1 MVHIAPRYRK
11 GLEPLI
17 AAIIL
22 IAITLVIAIAVVAW
36 ILGVFGGT
44 VGGKEELQVFP
55 NTSLISQNTNM
66 TVWNLN
72 MTVRNTGSVSAQII
86 GITVG
91 NVTCSISPSPFPIG
105 SGETKLVQASC
116 SGNFAPGVSYTIRIL
131 TAAGNQFYGYV
142 VAG

>member
-55 NTSLISQNTNM
+55 NTSLTFQDTN
-66 TVWNLN
+66 WNLN
-72 MTVRNTGSVSAQII
+72 MSVRNTGSVSAQII